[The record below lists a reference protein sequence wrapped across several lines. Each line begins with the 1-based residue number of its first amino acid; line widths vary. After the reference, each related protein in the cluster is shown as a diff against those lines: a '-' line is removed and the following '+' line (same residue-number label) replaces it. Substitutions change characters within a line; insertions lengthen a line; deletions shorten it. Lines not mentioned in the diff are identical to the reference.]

1 MTVAYKEKIV
11 ETFRNNA
18 IRSVLL
24 IDDEYLPYKDLVENK
39 KIISEKLG
47 ELPEI
52 ETQNLSEL
60 KIKIDELNK
69 LNRAIERSDVAKD
82 FINFFHQSKLIC
94 DVESD
99 TSNLDYEKIRKSD
112 LVVLDYYLKS
122 IGEDNRAE
130 SSLKLAYKLSY
141 SKHMNMVVIYT
152 NELLSSVW
160 LEVATT
166 LRGCQKDL
174 DIRSITTTK
183 YIIEKWEDN
192 SLEWI
197 SLWDN
202 FVTEEM
208 KSNFILDDINIRKIN
223 KDFSELCDQ
232 SDLDKTCQDHIKL
245 LLENS
250 INELNLNSTEYTQ
263 RHIHG
268 ERGLWIQAGDVF
280 IILCS
285 KTNDDSPEEVWDS
298 ISTALRNWNPS
309 FYRVVTSDLQ
319 NRIEDANLSM
329 EKSISYLEKDQMA
342 FLWGILQSEDKDKE
356 RVTRELL
363 GNIINEA
370 LNGILYNS
378 NFAADLVK
386 TAQAV
391 TDPVIPYIERKKE
404 TLELHK
410 EFQKK
415 ILNAS
420 ARNVNSKSLKIDDL
434 YLIAHSYNEKLSTT
448 QHFQRYITTGSIL
461 KDTKNNWYICVT
473 PSCNTIPNQ
482 DTDLGISALKPH
494 RALTLVRLVKV
505 PNITEA
511 LHNAHHSSYIYVTS
525 PDNEQL
531 AFSVLNL
538 ESRLPEL
545 VKVVIKNHDDECWS
559 NDGRD
564 YKEMITFETQLNENG
579 LPEVCQQSEN
589 IYPISLL
596 KPAYAA
602 RYQSIQSHYEG
613 RIGVDFI
620 TLDLSEPKDTV
631 KKINKEIFLDNY

>member
-39 KIISEKLG
+39 KVVSEKLG

-69 LNRAIERSDVAKD
+69 LNRAIERSNVAKD

-112 LVVLDYYLKS
+112 LVVLDYYLKP
-122 IGEDNRAE
+122 INQDNRAE
-130 SSLKLAYKLSY
+130 SSLELAYQLSY

-152 NELLSSVW
+152 NELLPSVW
-160 LEVATT
+160 LEVAST
-166 LRGCQKDL
+166 LRGSRRVL
-174 DIRSITTTK
+174 DIETITTK
-183 YIIEKWEDN
+183 EYVVKKWEDN
-192 SLEWI
+192 YLEWI
-197 SLWDN
+197 DLWEN

-208 KSNFILDDINIRKIN
+208 KSHFILDKIDLRKIN
-223 KDFSELCDQ
+223 KDFSEFCDE
-232 SDLDKTCQDHIKL
+232 SDLEKTCQEHIKL

-250 INELNLNSTEYTQ
+250 INKLNLNSTEYTQ

-285 KTNDDSPEEVWDS
+285 KTDDDSPEDVWES

-329 EKSISYLEKDQMA
+329 EKSISYLDKDQMA
-342 FLWGILQSEDKDKE
+342 FLWGILQSEDKNKE
-356 RVTRELL
+356 RVARELL
-363 GNIINEA
+363 GNIVNEA
-370 LNGILYNS
+370 LDGILYDS
-378 NFAADLVK
+378 NFAADVVK
-386 TAQAV
+386 TAQSV
-391 TDPVIPYIERKKE
+391 TDPIIPYVERNKHSLVLYKD
-404 TLELHK
+404 
-410 EFQKK
+410 FQTK

-420 ARNVNSKSLKIDDL
+420 ARNVNNEKLNPEDL

-448 QHFQRYITTGSIL
+448 KHFQKYITTGSIL
-461 KDTKNNWYICVT
+461 KDAGNSWYICVS

-494 RALTLVRLVKV
+494 RALTLARLVKV
-505 PNITEA
+505 THITEA

-538 ESRLPEL
+538 ESKLPEL
-545 VKVVIKNHDDECWS
+545 VKIVIKNHDDESWS

-564 YKEMITFETQLNENG
+564 YKEMITFETQLDDNG
-579 LPEVCQQSEN
+579 FPEVIQKIEN

-613 RIGVDFI
+613 RIGVDYI
-620 TLDLSEPKDTV
+620 TLDLSEPEEPTDKTTED
-631 KKINKEIFLDNY
+631 

>member
-1 MTVAYKEKIV
+1 MTVAYNKKIV
-11 ETFRNNA
+11 QAFRDNA

-39 KIISEKLG
+39 RVISEKLG

-60 KIKIDELNK
+60 KIKIDELNS
-69 LNRAIERSDVAKD
+69 LNIAVQRSDVAKE
-82 FINFFHQSKLIC
+82 FIDFFHHRKLIC

-112 LVVLDYYLKS
+112 LVVLDYYLKPMH
-122 IGEDNRAE
+122 EDNRAE
-130 SSLKLAYKLSY
+130 SSLKLAHQLSY

-152 NELLSSVW
+152 NELLNSVW
-160 LEVATT
+160 LEVAIT
-166 LRGCQKDL
+166 LRGSLKVL
-174 DIRSITTTK
+174 DIENVTTK
-183 YIIEKWEDN
+183 EFVIKKWEDN

-197 SLWDN
+197 DLWDA

-208 KSNFILDDINIRKIN
+208 KSHFILDKIDLRKIN
-223 KDFSELCDQ
+223 KDFSDFCGDSNLET
-232 SDLDKTCQDHIKL
+232 TCQEHIKL

-250 INELNLNSTEYTQ
+250 ITKLNLNSTEYTQ
-263 RHIHG
+263 RQIHG

-285 KTNDDSPEEVWDS
+285 KTDDDSPEEVWDS

-342 FLWGILQSEDKDKE
+342 FLWGILQSEDKNKE
-356 RVTRELL
+356 RVARELL
-363 GNIINEA
+363 GNIVNEA
-370 LNGILYNS
+370 LDGILYNS
-378 NFAADLVK
+378 DFAADVVK
-386 TAQAV
+386 IAQAIS
-391 TDPVIPYIERKKE
+391 DPIIPYVERNDDIPE
-404 TLELHK
+404 PHK
-410 EFQKK
+410 EFQRE

-420 ARNVNSKSLKIDDL
+420 ARNVNNAMLEPEDL

-448 QHFQRYITTGSIL
+448 KHFHKYITTGSIL
-461 KDTKNNWYICVT
+461 KDSANNWYICVT

-482 DTDLGISALKPH
+482 DTDPGISALRPH
-494 RALTLVRLVKV
+494 RALTLVRLIRVSDIKV
-505 PNITEA
+505 A
-511 LHNAHHSSYIYVTS
+511 LHNAHHSSYIYITS
-525 PDNEQL
+525 SDDKKL

-538 ESRLPEL
+538 ETKLPEL
-545 VKVVIKNHDDECWS
+545 VKVVIKNHDDESWN

-564 YKEMITFETQLNENG
+564 YKEMITFETLLDEKG
-579 LPEVCQQSEN
+579 FPEVSQQSGN

-602 RYQSIQSHYEG
+602 RYQNIQSHYEG

-620 TLDLSEPKDTV
+620 TLDLSKPKKPTG
-631 KKINKEIFLDNY
+631 KAK